1 MRVRNGD
8 KNKLLQVRI
17 TTDEEQELQARAD
30 LVGMTKSDYVTCPP
44 KMTCPPKTV
53 PLVIR
58 VLG

>member
-30 LVGMTKSDYVTCPP
+30 LVGMTKSDYVRYLCF
-44 KMTCPPKTV
+44 
-53 PLVIR
+53 
-58 VLG
+58 